1 MLIQFHFVQ
10 ILFFFCLTIVVIVIV
25 ITILL
30 FSFPYPNDATRQRDS
45 RIDNKEKK
53 REDIQHKIAIK
64 TTKNSIFSLVKCK
77 NIISNKASTDHG
89 AIPFSSYAVVFQFL
103 RVESG
108 KSVGPNETDR
118 PSLSY

>member
-1 MLIQFHFVQ
+1 MI
-10 ILFFFCLTIVVIVIV
+10 
-25 ITILL
+25 
-30 FSFPYPNDATRQRDS
+30 RKR
-45 RIDNKEKK
+45 KE
-53 REDIQHKIAIK
+53 EVYKIAIEI
-64 TTKNSIFSLVKCK
+64 TKNGIFSLAKCK

>member
-1 MLIQFHFVQ
+1 M
-10 ILFFFCLTIVVIVIV
+10 
-25 ITILL
+25 
-30 FSFPYPNDATRQRDS
+30 DD
-45 RIDNKEKK
+45 KKKK
-53 REDIQHKIAIK
+53 REDIEHKIATR
-64 TTKNSIFSLVKCK
+64 TTKNSIFSLAKCK
-77 NIISNKASTDHG
+77 NILSNKASTDHG